1 MEVEGKLKKSKAPQ
15 VGFIHSA
22 SAKTLPKGSRIIAS
36 QFKSSKIKELKYNKY
51 G

>member
-1 MEVEGKLKKSKAPQ
+1 MEVESRPKKSTNPQ

-36 QFKSSKIKELKYNKY
+36 QFKSSKIKELKYNKN